1 MSGGEILIFKELLFF
16 TFENKKWFPKNKR
29 SPIKPLKIAHN
40 INALFILCGK
50 NHVWILFEASEKNS
64 LESSD
69 IGMKEKQA
77 IKPLKKNK
85 PQKIYFETPI
95 GWGTSFGFD

>member
-1 MSGGEILIFKELLFF
+1 MVS
-16 TFENKKWFPKNKR
+16 KNKS

-40 INALFILCGK
+40 IIALFILCGK

-77 IKPLKKNK
+77 IKPLKKNRL
-85 PQKIYFETPI
+85 QKYTLKLQLVGELHLVLFE
-95 GWGTSFGFD
+95 